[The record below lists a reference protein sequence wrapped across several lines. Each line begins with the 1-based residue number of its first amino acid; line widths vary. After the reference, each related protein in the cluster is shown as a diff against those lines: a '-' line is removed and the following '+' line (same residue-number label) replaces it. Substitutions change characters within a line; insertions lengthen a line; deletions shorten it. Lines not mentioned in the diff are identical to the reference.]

1 MTRCPNPARAHHCVY
16 ALLDSSYLLQKFL
29 YQEGYSKGI
38 QSAIRRRIKTAGTNL
53 SIRLLV
59 TGPFETVTTR
69 SVSLSGQDIDAP
81 KSPCR
86 LKENEDCLFPVLLD
100 APNTNLH
107 NMENRHVADV
117 HKLAT
122 FVLPLC
128 SKSPLSAFG
137 ITLAILSTALMLD
150 EHEFSPNDQL
160 NGSNGE
166 WTMSDDMTSRAKKPV
181 DCPLSA
187 RIKVLKLKKKILMFG
202 SSSEFSPDEIAWL
215 RTHKSKYTTWI
226 AKHALTL
233 ICDDHKKTSQING
246 ANGEYTGLDD
256 MPKKAM
262 QPKPKKKVV
271 AAKSKRSMK
280 PRRQTKTASSSE
292 RKIVKAVGPK
302 RQLTPAV
309 STASVDEYGYTLL
322 QSHCDSLKFSTS
334 FKLPVQTGFEAGTIL
349 MDTAISM
356 GAFSRLEQSVGKGVL
371 NANIDLYMNY
381 IFKKIRLTNTV
392 ITPAGVSGNIAVIFS
407 PVEANITSSN
417 VVSWVDARRTATG
430 FYPGIT
436 LFDVGHPLNTR
447 TVKNSINGEWLKGSR
462 PVGLTDSASGNA
474 SRVGRLVI
482 AVYSPIVVANY
493 APADGIINP
502 AGWAGP
508 DIISTIEVSGEW
520 LYRVPQQSI
529 SSGAYAATQMTLNFS
544 GNQIRFDP
552 TGFGD
557 FAGGIPSAPTPPD
570 LLAAA
575 VNTVRTRQPPTTG
588 LPPAIGSFSDGVGI
602 LQLSDGSIIPVVLS
616 TIQNIAPIID
626 SGLSL
631 VGLPPICTMAVVGG
645 YTLIGLLDTLV
656 SNQDIMNSKCKFET
670 SINEINP
677 NGACRVAGGGV
688 AAWNTGFT
696 PGVGFASVPAS
707 YVNQGIRSQL
717 SALPNDSVGN
727 ILFDVTAKLIT
738 TWGFYTMIVS
748 GDYDTPNKAYEF
760 GDTITA
766 YTSEAGG
773 QTTLLPSATASWDT
787 SSSTL
792 SGIPLSLADSR
803 ILSTSF
809 NLIDAPRVNPKFML
823 LGNFPSGRTVD
834 FYPNI
839 RVSTAESLT
848 TDLALDPDPLVLATK
863 FVKWFNKEP
872 EVDGNLFGCTVMVSY
887 GARGVWGG
895 FADVTAPLL
904 GSASCGMAELTLV
917 WNSVASELALVQAV
931 ELVRRSP
938 AGTLVPFPIGLLGD
952 NEVLYSISVDF

>member
-1 MTRCPNPARAHHCVY
+1 MESSSLNTYPSRHFGKPARIGNNLFQGDTNSGFLTENEPPSSHGED
-16 ALLDSSYLLQKFL
+16 LLIEDWIWDACEELIPRL
-29 YQEGYSKGI
+29 
-38 QSAIRRRIKTAGTNL
+38 
-53 SIRLLV
+53 IRLKACSGL
-59 TGPFETVTTR
+59 TTR
-69 SVSLSGQDIDAP
+69 DMLLVFITSLIIDP
-81 KSPCR
+81 DFDD
-86 LKENEDCLFPVLLD
+86 NE
-100 APNTNLH
+100 
-107 NMENRHVADV
+107 
-117 HKLAT
+117 
-122 FVLPLC
+122 
-128 SKSPLSAFG
+128 
-137 ITLAILSTALMLD
+137 
-150 EHEFSPNDQL
+150 QL
-160 NGSNGE
+160 NGANGE
-166 WTMSDDMTSRAKKPV
+166 YTMADDMTSRAKKIA
-181 DCPLSA
+181 DDPLSV
-187 RIKVLKLKKKILMFG
+187 RIKVLKLKKKVLTHG
-202 SSSEFSPDEIAWL
+202 THAEFSSDEVVWL
-215 RTHKSKYTTWI
+215 KNHKSKYTNWV
-226 AKHALTL
+226 AKYALASL
-233 ICDDHKKTSQING
+233 SEEFKKPSQLNG

-256 MPKKAM
+256 MSAAVPKRIKKVK
-262 QPKPKKKVV
+262 QPAQKKPKVK
-271 AAKSKRSMK
+271 KSKKMRRAPKTEAASMK
-280 PRRQTKTASSSE
+280 RV
-292 RKIVKAVGPK
+292 VKALGPR

-309 STASVDEYGYTLL
+309 STATVDEYGFTLL

-334 FKLPVQTGFEAGTIL
+334 FKLPVLTGFEAGTIL

-356 GAFSRLEQSVGKGVL
+356 GAFSRLEQAAGKGVL
-371 NANIDLYMNY
+371 NSNIDLYMNY

-392 ITPAGVSGNIAVIFS
+392 ITPAGVSGNIAVIFAPIES
-407 PVEANITSSN
+407 NITSSN
-417 VVSWVDARRTATG
+417 VVSWVDARRTASG

-493 APADGIINP
+493 APAEGVVNP

-529 SSGAYAATQMTLNFS
+529 SSSAYSATQLTLNFG
-544 GNQIRFDP
+544 GNQVRFDP

-557 FAGGIPSAPTPPD
+557 YSGGIPAAATPPD

-575 VNTVRTRQPPTTG
+575 VNTVRVHQPPTTG
-588 LPPAIGSFSDGVGI
+588 QPPAIGSFSDGVGI

-616 TIQNIAPIID
+616 TIQNLAPIID

-656 SNQDIMNSKCKFET
+656 SNQDIMNSKCKFEA

-696 PGVGFASVPAS
+696 PGVGFAAVPAS
-707 YVNQGIRSQL
+707 YVNQGIRGVLVDSPL
-717 SALPNDSVGN
+717 DSVGH
-727 ILFDVTAKLIT
+727 ILFDITQQLIYK
-738 TWGFYTMIVS
+738 WGFYTMIVA
-748 GDYDTPNKAYEF
+748 GDYDTAHKPYEF
-760 GDTITA
+760 GDTILA

-773 QTTLLPSATASWDT
+773 QTTLLASASAPWDT
-787 SSSTL
+787 TSSTL
-792 SGIPLSLADSR
+792 SGIPLSLSNSR
-803 ILSTSF
+803 VLSTSF
-809 NLIDAPRVNPKFML
+809 TLIDAPRVNPKYML

-834 FYPNI
+834 FFPNL
-839 RVSTAESLT
+839 RVSAAESLT
-848 TDLALDPDPLVLATK
+848 ADLAMDPDALVLATK

-872 EVDGNLFGCTVMVSY
+872 EVDGTLFGCTVMMTY

-895 FADVTAPLL
+895 FADVAAPLL
-904 GSASCGMAELTLV
+904 GSACCGMVELTIV

-931 ELVRRSP
+931 ELVRRS
-938 AGTLVPFPIGLLGD
+938 AGGTLIPFPIGALGD
-952 NEVLYSISVDF
+952 SEILYAINVDF